1 MGVISLEKSE
11 CLFWLGRYTERV
23 YTTIRIFNDVLDKM
37 LDQETKRY
45 EGFCQRL
52 NIPNIYTSPE
62 DFVDRYLFDPD
73 NPDSI
78 YTNLSRAYDNALVLR
93 NEISSMTLS
102 YIQMALD
109 IMATSRGTD
118 NQYLM
123 NQRILDYLLA
133 FWGSLD
139 DNVEG
144 ATRRNLVKCGK
155 YTERLDLYC
164 RLDIAYPQVEK
175 EFKKLSSRMS
185 KLDIPYRQ
193 KNYDRLAAYVQDDLH
208 WPEHRKDALACVDH
222 LFLSPGAAE

>member
-23 YTTIRIFNDVLDKM
+23 YTTICIFNDVLDKM
-37 LDQETKRY
+37 LDQEENRY
-45 EGFCQRL
+45 VGFCERL

-62 DFVDRYLFDPD
+62 DFVDRYLFDPE

-78 YTNLSRAYDNALVLR
+78 YSNLARAYDNALVLR

-109 IMATSRGTD
+109 TMAASRGTD
-118 NQYLM
+118 TQYLM
-123 NQRILDYLLA
+123 NQKILDYILA

-164 RLDIAYPQVEK
+164 RLDIPYPQVEK
-175 EFKKLSSRMS
+175 EFKKLTSRMN

-193 KNYDRLAAYVQDDLH
+193 AQYSKLAAYIQDDLT
-208 WPEHRKDALACVDH
+208 WPQHRRDALACVDG
-222 LFLSPGAAE
+222 LFAPPGSIE

>member
-23 YTTIRIFNDVLDKM
+23 YTTICIFNDVLDKM
-37 LDQETKRY
+37 LDQEENRY
-45 EGFCQRL
+45 VGFCERL

-62 DFVDRYLFDPD
+62 DFVDRYLFDPE

-78 YTNLSRAYDNALVLR
+78 YSTLARAYDNALVLR

-109 IMATSRGTD
+109 TMAASRGTD
-118 NQYLM
+118 AQYLM
-123 NQRILDYLLA
+123 NQKILDYILA

-164 RLDIAYPQVEK
+164 RLDIPFPQVEK
-175 EFKKLSSRMS
+175 EFKKLTSRMN

-193 KNYDRLAAYVQDDLH
+193 TQYSKLAAYIQDDLT
-208 WPEHRKDALACVDH
+208 WPQHRQDALECVDH
-222 LFLSPGAAE
+222 LFMAPGVTE